1 MRSLKFYYMKATS
14 KVCVCNA
21 GSFPELPLRKSQF
34 QINTHHGG
42 GAYKTAGAAIKG
54 ANSKTNLK
62 KLQCLIDD
70 LAMYLYYNTFWLYI
84 GTSLM
89 ASIQSIKNRERSDL
103 KMIEK

>member
-1 MRSLKFYYMKATS
+1 MKATS

-62 KLQCLIDD
+62 KLQWDAEIPAYISLVADISLKRSSESKSVL
-70 LAMYLYYNTFWLYI
+70 LARFMN
-84 GTSLM
+84 M
-89 ASIQSIKNRERSDL
+89 VCREMMSS
-103 KMIEK
+103 